1 MSEVENTELDLNGE
15 MIARREKLAQLRE
28 RGNPVPEYVPS

>member
-15 MIARREKLAQLRE
+15 MIARREKLVQLRE
-28 RGNPVPEYVPS
+28 TW